1 MEEKE
6 HIDDK
11 LAFEIRCA
19 MAKEH
24 LQVDACEAFGQLK
37 AKNHD
42 DVSADDAPQK
52 TTRRTYALTF
62 ATLAAACA
70 ALLFCLIYIN
80 KVNGEDNTIGQSIY
94 HAQGT
99 SSEQIQIT
107 IDGREIALDK
117 KEAEANNIKLGEDN
131 VIDFSSSS
139 ILDEAEIVQSTTLSV
154 PQGKVATIVLPD
166 GTKAWL
172 SPGSRIIFPLSFPS
186 NMPREVK
193 LTGEAYFS
201 VTHDK
206 AHPFIVDCDKF
217 KTKVLGTEFNVRNY
231 AGETP
236 VVTLVEGSVSVSNG
250 NADVTLKPE
259 QCVEVADNESL
270 VAKDADIDVMT
281 SWKNGEFYF
290 DGQTLRQIALEIGR
304 WYNLDV
310 IVVSDAHTDDSIHFN
325 GERAWT
331 VQETIKHLQRISNAQ
346 LEIRDNAL
354 ILK

>member
-6 HIDDK
+6 HKDDK

-24 LQVDACEAFGQLK
+24 LQVDANEAFGQLK
-37 AKNHD
+37 AKSCD
-42 DVSADDAPQK
+42 GVSADDAPSRSR
-52 TTRRTYALTF
+52 RRTYAFTF

-70 ALLFCLIYIN
+70 ALLFCFIYIN
-80 KVNGEDNTIGQSIY
+80 KVDDKADTIGQSIY
-94 HAQGT
+94 HAQGAGA
-99 SSEQIQIT
+99 EQIQIM
-107 IDGREIALDK
+107 IGDKEIALGQKD
-117 KEAEANNIKLGEDN
+117 AEASNIRLGEDDI
-131 VIDFSSSS
+131 IDFSATS
-139 ILDEAEIVQSTTLSV
+139 ILDDAEITQSTTLCV
-154 PQGKVATIVLPD
+154 PQGKVATVVLPD

-172 SPGSRIIFPLSFPS
+172 SPGSRIVFPLTFPS

-231 AGETP
+231 VGETP
-236 VVTLVEGSVSVSNG
+236 VVTLVEGSVNVSNG
-250 NADVTLKPE
+250 TKDVTLKPE
-259 QCVEVADNESL
+259 QCVEIADNETL
-270 VAKDADIDVMT
+270 VTKYADVDVMT

-310 IVVSDAHTDDSIHFN
+310 IVVSDAHANDSIHFN

-331 VQETIKHLQRISNAQ
+331 VEETIKHLQRISNAQ

>member
-24 LQVDACEAFGQLK
+24 LQMDASEAFGQLK
-37 AKNHD
+37 AKSRD
-42 DVSADDAPQK
+42 GVSADDAPRK
-52 TTRRTYALTF
+52 TFRRTYALTF

-70 ALLFCLIYIN
+70 ALIFCLIYIN
-80 KVNGEDNTIGQSIY
+80 KVEDAADTIGQPIY

-99 SSEQIQIT
+99 STEQIQIM
-107 IDGREIALDK
+107 IDGKEIALGQE
-117 KEAEANNIKLGEDN
+117 EAEASNIKLGDDD
-131 VIDFSSSS
+131 VIDFSATS
-139 ILDEAEIVQSTTLSV
+139 ILDEAEITQSTTLSV
-154 PQGKVATIVLPD
+154 PQGKVATVVLPD

-172 SPGSRIIFPLSFPS
+172 SPGSRIVFPLAFPS
-186 NMPREVK
+186 NTPREVK

-236 VVTLVEGSVSVSNG
+236 VVTLVEGSVNVSSG
-250 NADVTLKPE
+250 TKDVTLKPE
-259 QCVEVADNESL
+259 QCVEIATNESL
-270 VAKDADIDVMT
+270 VAKEADIDVMT

-325 GERAWT
+325 GERAWS
-331 VQETIKHLQRISNAQ
+331 VEETIKHLQRISNAQ

-354 ILK
+354 ILR